1 MNEDT
6 DVSTE
11 NQQAPE
17 KLFES
22 MNSES
27 KRLLQGL
34 MRAEDTADIMKNLT
48 DVWTQI
54 VMQPWTN
61 PQGWLEMVTKYQQD
75 HFNLWTDFMS
85 GTMNFKPQKDR
96 RFHSDEWSD
105 LPIFDFIKQ
114 SYLLTADVLN
124 KSTDAIP
131 VEGKEKDKLKFYTQY
146 FIDAMSPSNFVT
158 LNPEVLKEAMDTK
171 GQSLVDGLQNLMTD
185 LEKGRIT
192 MTDESAFVL
201 GENIGVSEGSV
212 VFRNH
217 LFELIQYKPTTETVH
232 QRPLLIV
239 PPCINKFY
247 ILDLQP
253 QNSYVKWCVDQGN
266 TVFLISWANTTPEYS
281 QIGWDDYVQD
291 GIFEATRVVKD
302 ITGEKKMNAV
312 AWCIG
317 GTILGSALGVMQKK
331 RDASIGSATFLTTL
345 LDFSDP
351 GDLGVFLDQEDV
363 DMRAAQVS
371 KDGVMSGKSL
381 ALGFNMLR
389 SNDLIWSY
397 VVNNY
402 LKGKTPPPFDLL
414 YWNSDPTN
422 LPAAM
427 YNTYIREMYVNN
439 NLAKSG
445 GFTCCGKSVE
455 LEKIKTPSYF
465 LSAIEDHIA
474 PWKTTFLGTELMGGP
489 VKFVLGGSGHI
500 AGVINP
506 PAKNKRNFWSDGEL
520 GQGADHWLETATDHP
535 GSWWSHWHE
544 WLDQQDSKQVPARE
558 IGSHSEYQEIVPAPG
573 DYVRVRI

>member
-96 RFHSDEWSD
+96 RFDSDEWSD

-171 GQSLVDGLQNLMTD
+171 GQSLVDGLQNLMAD

-544 WLDQQDSKQVPARE
+544 WLDQQEAKQVPARE
-558 IGSHSEYQEIVPAPG
+558 IGSHSDYQEIVPAPG

>member
-1 MNEDT
+1 M
-6 DVSTE
+6 STE

-85 GTMNFKPQKDR
+85 GTMYFEPQKDR
-96 RFHSDEWSD
+96 RFDSDEWSN

-171 GQSLVDGLQNLMTD
+171 GQSLVDGFQNLMAD

-266 TVFLISWANTTPEYS
+266 TAFLISWANTTPEYS
-281 QIGWDDYVQD
+281 RIGWDNYVQD

-439 NLAKSG
+439 NLATSG
-445 GFTCCGKSVE
+445 GFTCCGKSIE

-465 LSAIEDHIA
+465 LSSIEDHIA

-489 VKFVLGGSGHI
+489 VEFVLGGSGHI

-535 GSWWSHWHE
+535 GSWWSHWHD

>member
-1 MNEDT
+1 M
-6 DVSTE
+6 STE

-22 MNSES
+22 MNAES

-34 MRAEDTADIMKNLT
+34 MRSEDTADIVKNLT
-48 DVWTQI
+48 DVWTQL

-75 HFNLWTDFMS
+75 QFKLWTDLMS
-85 GTMNFKPQKDR
+85 GTMNFQPQKDR
-96 RFHSDEWSD
+96 RFDSDEWSK
-105 LPIFDFIKQ
+105 LPVFDFIKQ
-114 SYLLTADVLN
+114 SYLLTADVLS

-158 LNPEVLKEAMDTK
+158 LNPDVLKEAMETN

-217 LFELIQYKPTTETVH
+217 LFELIQYTPSTETVH

-281 QIGWDDYVQD
+281 HIGWDDYVQD
-291 GIFEATRVVKD
+291 GIFEATRVVKE

-331 RDASIGSATFLTTL
+331 RDSSIASATFLTTL

-351 GDLGVFLDQEDV
+351 GDLGVFLDEEEV

-397 VVNNY
+397 VV
-402 LKGKTPPPFDLL
+402 
-414 YWNSDPTN
+414 
-422 LPAAM
+422 PATM

-439 NLAKSG
+439 SLSKPG
-445 GFTCCGKSVE
+445 GFTCCNKPVE
-455 LEKIKTPSYF
+455 LDKVKTPVYF

-474 PWKTTFLGTELMGGP
+474 PWKTTFLGTELVGGP
-489 VKFVLGGSGHI
+489 VEFVLGGSGHI

-506 PAKNKRNFWSDGEL
+506 PVKNKRNFWTNGEM

-535 GSWWSHWHE
+535 GSWWTHWHE
-544 WLDQQDSKQVPARE
+544 WLDKQDSKQVPARQ
-558 IGSHSEYQEIVPAPG
+558 IGANKEFKEIVPAPG
-573 DYVRVRI
+573 DYVRVRL

>member
-1 MNEDT
+1 M
-6 DVSTE
+6 STE

-85 GTMNFKPQKDR
+85 GTMNFEPQKDR
-96 RFHSDEWSD
+96 RFDSDEWSN

-171 GQSLVDGLQNLMTD
+171 GQSLVDGLQNLMAD

-253 QNSYVKWCVDQGN
+253 QNSYVNWCVDQGN

-489 VKFVLGGSGHI
+489 VEFVLGGSGHI

-535 GSWWSHWHE
+535 GSWWSHWNE

>member
-1 MNEDT
+1 M
-6 DVSTE
+6 STE

-85 GTMNFKPQKDR
+85 GTMNFEPQKDR
-96 RFHSDEWSD
+96 RFDSDEWSN

-171 GQSLVDGLQNLMTD
+171 GQSLVDGLQNLMAD

-345 LDFSDP
+345 LDFSDA

-445 GFTCCGKSVE
+445 RFTCCGKSIE

-489 VKFVLGGSGHI
+489 VEFVLGGSGHI

-558 IGSHSEYQEIVPAPG
+558 IGSHSEYQAIVPAPG

>member
-1 MNEDT
+1 
-6 DVSTE
+6 VSTE

-96 RFHSDEWSD
+96 RFDSDEWSD

-544 WLDQQDSKQVPARE
+544 WLDQQEAKQVPARE
-558 IGSHSEYQEIVPAPG
+558 IGSHSDYQEIVPAPG

>member
-96 RFHSDEWSD
+96 RFDSDEWSD

-331 RDASIGSATFLTTL
+331 RDAIIGSATFLTTL

>member
-1 MNEDT
+1 
-6 DVSTE
+6 
-11 NQQAPE
+11 
-17 KLFES
+17 
-22 MNSES
+22 
-27 KRLLQGL
+27 
-34 MRAEDTADIMKNLT
+34 
-48 DVWTQI
+48 
-54 VMQPWTN
+54 
-61 PQGWLEMVTKYQQD
+61 
-75 HFNLWTDFMS
+75 
-85 GTMNFKPQKDR
+85 
-96 RFHSDEWSD
+96 
-105 LPIFDFIKQ
+105 
-114 SYLLTADVLN
+114 
-124 KSTDAIP
+124 
-131 VEGKEKDKLKFYTQY
+131 
-146 FIDAMSPSNFVT
+146 MSPSNFVT

-171 GQSLVDGLQNLMTD
+171 GQSLVDGLQNLMAD

-489 VKFVLGGSGHI
+489 VEFVLGGSGHI

-544 WLDQQDSKQVPARE
+544 WLDQQEAKQVPARE
-558 IGSHSEYQEIVPAPG
+558 IGSHSDYQEIVPAPG

>member
-1 MNEDT
+1 
-6 DVSTE
+6 
-11 NQQAPE
+11 
-17 KLFES
+17 
-22 MNSES
+22 
-27 KRLLQGL
+27 
-34 MRAEDTADIMKNLT
+34 
-48 DVWTQI
+48 
-54 VMQPWTN
+54 
-61 PQGWLEMVTKYQQD
+61 
-75 HFNLWTDFMS
+75 
-85 GTMNFKPQKDR
+85 
-96 RFHSDEWSD
+96 
-105 LPIFDFIKQ
+105 
-114 SYLLTADVLN
+114 
-124 KSTDAIP
+124 
-131 VEGKEKDKLKFYTQY
+131 
-146 FIDAMSPSNFVT
+146 
-158 LNPEVLKEAMDTK
+158 
-171 GQSLVDGLQNLMTD
+171 
-185 LEKGRIT
+185 
-192 MTDESAFVL
+192 
-201 GENIGVSEGSV
+201 
-212 VFRNH
+212 
-217 LFELIQYKPTTETVH
+217 
-232 QRPLLIV
+232 
-239 PPCINKFY
+239 
-247 ILDLQP
+247 
-253 QNSYVKWCVDQGN
+253 
-266 TVFLISWANTTPEYS
+266 
-281 QIGWDDYVQD
+281 
-291 GIFEATRVVKD
+291 
-302 ITGEKKMNAV
+302 
-312 AWCIG
+312 
-317 GTILGSALGVMQKK
+317 
-331 RDASIGSATFLTTL
+331 L

-489 VKFVLGGSGHI
+489 VEFVLGGSGHI

>member
-1 MNEDT
+1 M
-6 DVSTE
+6 STE

-17 KLFES
+17 QLFES
-22 MNSES
+22 LNTES

-34 MRAEDTADIMKNLT
+34 MRSEDTADIVKNLT
-48 DVWTQI
+48 DVWTQL

-61 PQGWLEMVTKYQQD
+61 PQGWLEAVTKYQQD
-75 HFNLWTDFMS
+75 QFKVWTDLVS
-85 GTMNFKPQKDR
+85 GTMNFQPAKDR
-96 RFHSDEWSD
+96 RFDSDEWSK
-105 LPIFDFIKQ
+105 LPVFDFIKQ
-114 SYLLTADVLN
+114 SYLLTADVLSR
-124 KSTDAIP
+124 STDAIP
-131 VEGKEKDKLKFYTQY
+131 VEGKEKEKLKFYTQY

-158 LNPEVLKEAMDTK
+158 LNPDVLREAMETN
-171 GQSLVDGLQNLMTD
+171 GQSLVDGLQNLITD

-201 GENIGVSEGSV
+201 GENIGVSQGSV

-217 LFELIQYKPTTETVH
+217 LFELIQYSSSTETVY

-253 QNSYVKWCVDQGN
+253 QNSYVNWCVNQGN
-266 TVFLISWANTTPEYS
+266 TVFLISWANTTPDYS
-281 QIGWDDYVQD
+281 HIGWDDYVQD
-291 GIFEATRVVKD
+291 GIFEATRVVKE

-317 GTILGSALGVMQKK
+317 GTILVSALSVMQKK
-331 RDASIGSATFLTTL
+331 RDASFATATLMTTL

-351 GDLGVFLDQEDV
+351 GDLGVFLDEEEV
-363 DMRAAQVS
+363 DMREAQVS
-371 KDGVMSGKSL
+371 KDGVMSGKNL
-381 ALGFNMLR
+381 AIGFNMLR

-422 LPAAM
+422 LPATM

-439 NLAKSG
+439 SLSQPG
-445 GFTCCGKSVE
+445 GFTCCDKPVE
-455 LEKIKTPSYF
+455 LNKVKTPMYF

-474 PWKTTFLGTELMGGP
+474 PWKTTFLGTDLVGGD
-489 VKFVLGGSGHI
+489 VEFVLGGSGHI

-506 PAKNKRNFWSDGEL
+506 PAKNKRNYWTDGEM
-520 GQGADHWLETATDHP
+520 GQGADHWLETATDHR
-535 GSWWSHWHE
+535 GSWWNHWHQ
-544 WLDQQDSKQVPARE
+544 WLDQHDSKQVPARQ
-558 IGSHSEYQEIVPAPG
+558 IGTNKEFKEIVPAPG
-573 DYVRVRI
+573 DYVRVRL

>member
-1 MNEDT
+1 M
-6 DVSTE
+6 STE

-85 GTMNFKPQKDR
+85 GTMNFEPQKDR
-96 RFHSDEWSD
+96 RFDSDEWSN

-131 VEGKEKDKLKFYTQY
+131 VEGKEKDELKFYTQY

-171 GQSLVDGLQNLMTD
+171 GQSLVDGLQNLMAD

-445 GFTCCGKSVE
+445 GFTYCGKSVE

-474 PWKTTFLGTELMGGP
+474 PLKTTFLGTELMGGP
-489 VKFVLGGSGHI
+489 VDFVLGGSGHI

-558 IGSHSEYQEIVPAPG
+558 IGSHSEYQAIVTAPG